1 MRHHIFGDSMR
12 PGTSIYDFKAFG
24 PLAGACWTPGDGDLF
39 VATRQGRAI
48 RFSEKQ
54 VAPQGSQGIRLDS
67 HDQVVGIAAVY
78 PSSSVFLLGSDGRGT
93 IRLMEGFSPN
103 KAPGAGGKVALNT
116 DHLVS
121 VLNVDEQQDL
131 LIITKLC
138 KIIRFRMVEIPPK
151 DGVVQGVVCM
161 SLRADE
167 PVPRL
172 RSTLAPAHLDQEIN
186 KPRKKATKL
195 GSLSFEKSG
204 KRVRSSYNVSAT
216 YLRSC

>member
-1 MRHHIFGDSMR
+1 MISKLLARLPAHAGRLAMV
-12 PGTSIYDFKAFG
+12 IYLLQHDR
-24 PLAGACWTPGDGDLF
+24 
-39 VATRQGRAI
+39 VGRS

-93 IRLMEGFSPN
+93 IGLMEGFSPN

-167 PVPRL
+167 PVAAAVNPG
-172 RSTLAPAHLDQEIN
+172 A
-186 KPRKKATKL
+186 
-195 GSLSFEKSG
+195 
-204 KRVRSSYNVSAT
+204 SSS
-216 YLRSC
+216 